1 MSPPPSAMA
10 TSYKTSSLQV
20 TPSIHDVP
28 SIGAT
33 RPVSTGACLCHDHLT
48 RVMSSGL
55 AYCSSSKRS
64 KGSSRE
70 LDVHSLA
77 CRGCTTSPNPMIPV
91 PRLMSLR
98 AVQLHVR
105 DDCIDYTQEEIE
117 NGLRR
122 SLCCTM
128 CKWKRQGNGVRGQ

>member
-1 MSPPPSAMA
+1 
-10 TSYKTSSLQV
+10 
-20 TPSIHDVP
+20 
-28 SIGAT
+28 
-33 RPVSTGACLCHDHLT
+33 
-48 RVMSSGL
+48 MSSGL
-55 AYCSSSKRS
+55 AYCSSSQRS

-98 AVQLHVR
+98 AVQLHAR
-105 DDCIDYTQEEIE
+105 DDVLITRMKEIE

-122 SLCCTM
+122 SVAARCAN
-128 CKWKRQGNGVRGQ
+128 GNGRATGSGANRGCGW